1 MFSKIQ
7 SVWIPV
13 HTCIEPV
20 LSLNFAEFG
29 VLAEKF
35 SPNSVTFQ
43 PIPVV
48 RPADALPLPSESQPL
63 EHIGRFP
70 ECQLNNPACGGARLS
85 GNRTDS
91 ADRALPNR

>member
-20 LSLNFAEFG
+20 SSLNFAEFG

-70 ECQLNNPACGGARLS
+70 ECQLTTQPAAAPGSRATVRTRLI
-85 GNRTDS
+85 
-91 ADRALPNR
+91 